1 MTHPDTPQQDGEFA
15 KLIDQQLEL
24 AASRLP
30 ALAPEAVHPS
40 PVDHDEVKA
49 SHPNFEDVLLGNAVP
64 SAEML
69 DELSALQAAPALSD
83 EELTRQAL
91 ADGGGDGDP
100 ATPE

>member
-15 KLIDQQLEL
+15 RLIDQQLEL

-49 SHPNFEDVLLGNAVP
+49 SHPNIEDVLLGNAVP